1 MKLKAGDPFP
11 DISVTLDSGEIVP
24 LTQTK
29 QAGCDWKLIVVYRGQ
44 HCPMCTRY
52 LNALEQV
59 KNTLQDTGIDIIAVS
74 ADSKAQLSQ
83 HKPALNVS
91 FDLAYGLTLE
101 QMEQLGLYISNPR
114 SAQETD
120 HRFAEPGLFVVNEKN
135 ELHVVDISNN
145 PFVRP
150 DIATL
155 ISGLQWIRNPDNH
168 YPIRGT
174 YQGH

>member
-11 DISVTLDSGEIVP
+11 DISVTLDGGETVS
-24 LTQTK
+24 LTQTQ

-52 LNALEQV
+52 LNTLEQV
-59 KNTLQDTGIDIIAVS
+59 KHTLQETGVDIIAVS
-74 ADSKAQLSQ
+74 ADSQAQLTQ
-83 HKPALNVS
+83 HKQALNVS
-91 FDLAYGLTLE
+91 FELAYGLTLE
-101 QMEQLGLYISNPR
+101 QMEQMGLYISNPR

-155 ISGLQWIRNPDNH
+155 ISGLQWIRNPENH

-174 YQGH
+174 YQRS